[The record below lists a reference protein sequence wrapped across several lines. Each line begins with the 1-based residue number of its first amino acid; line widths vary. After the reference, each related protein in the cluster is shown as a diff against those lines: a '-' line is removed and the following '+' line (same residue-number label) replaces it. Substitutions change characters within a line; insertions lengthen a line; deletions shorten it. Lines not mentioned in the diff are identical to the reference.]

1 MVVVVVVAVM
11 EVVIVLL
18 VVELVL
24 VLSINLMVIPRAVFH
39 ELYSCG
45 LLTDFFTALTKSV
58 CLCLSVFLSLYCLSV
73 CLSVHESVRVSI
85 C

>member
-1 MVVVVVVAVM
+1 MIVVVVAVVVAVM
-11 EVVIVLL
+11 VVVIVLL

-45 LLTDFFTALTKSV
+45 LLTNFFTALTKSV
-58 CLCLSVFLSLYCLSV
+58 CLCLSVCLSIFCPSV
-73 CLSVHESVRVSI
+73 C
-85 C
+85 